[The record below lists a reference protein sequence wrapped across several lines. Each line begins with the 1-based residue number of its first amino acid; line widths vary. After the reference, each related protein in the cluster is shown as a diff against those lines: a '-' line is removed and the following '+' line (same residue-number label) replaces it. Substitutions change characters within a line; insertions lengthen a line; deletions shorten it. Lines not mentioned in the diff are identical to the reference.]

1 MKIPIH
7 LKNAPRCAFEHLR
20 IYVFT
25 DPQNQTHA
33 QKIAR
38 KIHQKRLHAA
48 QEKQPIPTI
57 GKLQF
62 QNADYYWCDFQAL
75 IQDQT
80 FTQRLRKPKFQS
92 NIPNRIPQKYQRKSV
107 AFHQQI
113 YVFTNEQTT
122 LETIAQNV
130 RTLPYDVG
138 KYTYHS
144 QTFYWCRYG
153 FLNETIFTQ
162 KTKTQ
167 D

>member
-7 LKNAPRCAFEHLR
+7 LKNAPRSAFPDEK

-33 QKIAR
+33 YKIAR
-38 KIHQKRLHAA
+38 KIQQKRLKAA
-48 QEKQPIPTI
+48 QENQPIPHI

-62 QNADYYWCDFQAL
+62 QNTAYYWCDFHAF

-80 FTQRLRKPKFQS
+80 FTQRLRKPKFQPS
-92 NIPNRIPQKYQRKSV
+92 ISNRIPQKYQRKSV
-107 AFHQQI
+107 TFHQQI
-113 YVFTNEQTT
+113 YVFTDEQTT

-153 FLNETIFTQ
+153 FLNEAVF
-162 KTKTQ
+162 KS
-167 D
+167 